1 MDFKNLKVG
10 EKNFVELLVTESD
23 TALAMRSGSLK
34 VLATPKIICLVEEAA
49 ANLAEKFLPQEF
61 TSVGTNLN
69 VNHTAPTPI
78 GLKVRAE
85 VELVKVDGR
94 KLIFNVKAFDDAGE
108 IFNGTHERFI
118 VNREKFQA
126 KANSKG
132 GAKI

>member
-1 MDFKNLKVG
+1 MNFENLKVG
-10 EKNFVELLVTESD
+10 TKNFIELLVTESD
-23 TALAMRSGSLK
+23 TALAMKSGSLK

-49 ANLAEKFLPQEF
+49 ANLAEKFLPAEF
-61 TSVGTNLN
+61 TSVGTSLN
-69 VNHTAPTPI
+69 VNHIAPTPI

-85 VELVKVDGR
+85 VELVEVDGR
-94 KLIFNVKAFDDAGE
+94 KLIFDVKALDDAGE

-132 GAKI
+132 GGKI

>member
-1 MDFKNLKVG
+1 MNFENLKVG
-10 EKNFVELLVTESD
+10 TKNFVELLVTESD
-23 TALAMRSGSLK
+23 TALAMKSGSLK

-49 ANLAEKFLPQEF
+49 ANLAEKFLPAEY
-61 TSVGTNLN
+61 TSVGTSLN
-69 VNHTAPTPI
+69 VNHIAPTPI

-85 VELVKVDGR
+85 VELVEVDGR
-94 KLIFNVKAFDDAGE
+94 KLIFDVKAFDDAGE

-132 GAKI
+132 GGKI